1 MNIHIKLRRKA
12 ASKYLHDVH
21 GVDRAPS
28 TLAKY
33 AVIGGGPVFRR
44 MGRDPVYTPL
54 NLDEWV
60 ASKLSGPMRST
71 SDIAGS
77 RGAIASFSQQS
88 DASPELKQ
96 DDSDDDARQL
106 KPVS

>member
-1 MNIHIKLRRKA
+1 MELHKFLRRKA
-12 ASKYLHDVH
+12 ASRYLQEVH

-33 AVIGGGPVFRR
+33 AVIGGGPIFQL
-44 MGRDPVYTPL
+44 MGRVPVYTPP

-71 SDIAGS
+71 SDRTAAPCETAGS
-77 RGAIASFSQQS
+77 TQQVDPLGKGAKEKSKACERR
-88 DASPELKQ
+88 AT
-96 DDSDDDARQL
+96 
-106 KPVS
+106 